1 MSYYGSMAI
10 PRSKKPKAQARA
22 AFKGE
27 SPVVDRRNAVR
38 RSVSLDP
45 DVDAMAH
52 RLAGDRDFSSFV
64 NEALRRDIQRTQMLS
79 LLGDLDEEF
88 GLVGDAAKAKA
99 EELWQARS
107 RSTAER

>member
-1 MSYYGSMAI
+1 MMTIS
-10 PRSKKPKAQARA
+10 RSKKPKAKAHA
-22 AFKGE
+22 ALKGKA
-27 SPVVDRRNAVR
+27 PVAGRRNAIR

-64 NEALRRDIQRTQMLS
+64 NDALRRDIQRTQMLG
-79 LLGDLDEEF
+79 LLRDLDEEL
-88 GLVGDAAKAKA
+88 GPVGDAAKARA

>member
-1 MSYYGSMAI
+1 MALS
-10 PRSKKPKAQARA
+10 RSKKPKAKAHGALKSKASVARP
-22 AFKGE
+22 G
-27 SPVVDRRNAVR
+27 NAIR

-64 NEALRRDIQRTQMLS
+64 NEALRRDIQRTQMLG
-79 LLGDLDEEF
+79 LLRDLDEEF
-88 GLVGDAAKAKA
+88 GTVGEAAKAKA
-99 EELWQARS
+99 EELWRARS

>member
-1 MSYYGSMAI
+1 MAI
-10 PRSKKPKAQARA
+10 SRSKKPKAKAHA
-22 AFKGE
+22 ALK
-27 SPVVDRRNAVR
+27 SKASVPRRGNAIR

-79 LLGDLDEEF
+79 LLRDLDEEF
-88 GLVGDAAKAKA
+88 GTVGEAAKARA
-99 EELWQARS
+99 EELWQTRS
-107 RSTAER
+107 HSTAER

>member
-1 MSYYGSMAI
+1 MS
-10 PRSKKPKAQARA
+10 RSKKPKAKAHEALKRKA
-22 AFKGE
+22 
-27 SPVVDRRNAVR
+27 PLVDRRNAIR

-64 NEALRRDIQRTQMLS
+64 NEALRRDIQRTQMLG
-79 LLGDLDEEF
+79 LLRDLDEEF
-88 GLVGDAAKAKA
+88 GAVGEAAKMRA